1 MLISSSQHLLLLI
14 HSPCKVDPTE
24 DKDQDDERSQAK
36 DQDLQAKHAH
46 LLLGQGF
53 CLLNTS
59 LDRYHIADISHQ
71 SDIKKTLIA
80 KIRFAAS

>member
-14 HSPCKVDPTE
+14 NSPCKVDPTE
-24 DKDQDDERSQAK
+24 DKNQDDERSQAK

-46 LLLGQGF
+46 LLLGF
-53 CLLNTS
+53 CLLSTS
-59 LDRYHIADISHQ
+59 LDRYHIADIIHQ
-71 SDIKKTLIA
+71 FDAKKTLIA